1 MTDLFETITKADD
14 AKWPFPRDR
23 KSADRLVQEALA
35 HRELAPKARAA
46 IDAEVALTVDPAG
59 PPLNQRCPNCFFK
72 GRDVCL
78 CYEKFANPEHADVG
92 TPSRINEPPPTP
104 LPTRAS
110 WNGLPDGP
118 AMVLAMASP
127 ACNANILALDLGTKT
142 GWALGLRD
150 GKVRSGSESFAAR
163 RNEGPGQRW
172 LKFQAWLGEQYRAAG
187 ELQAI
192 YYEIVM
198 AHGPRDQ
205 PNTLAAHVYGGF
217 EAFLQA
223 FADRNRIQLVG
234 VGVGTIK
241 KSATGKGN
249 AKKEAVIA
257 AMRARG
263 HRVIDDNH
271 GDALALLEYARQ
283 QEA

>member
-1 MTDLFETITKADD
+1 MNDLFETITKADERQ
-14 AKWPFPRDR
+14 AAWPFPSDR
-23 KSADRLVQEALA
+23 KRAE
-35 HRELAPKARAA
+35 RAA
-46 IDAEVALTVDPAG
+46 FERLCDASDRATNAAIASVASGKPET
-59 PPLNQRCPNCFFK
+59 
-72 GRDVCL
+72 
-78 CYEKFANPEHADVG
+78 EHAEVG
-92 TPSRINEPPPTP
+92 TPT
-104 LPTRAS
+104 
-110 WNGLPDGP
+110 
-118 AMVLAMASP
+118 
-127 ACNANILALDLGTKT
+127 CNANILALDLGTQL

-150 GKVRSGSESFAAR
+150 GKLRSGTESFAAR

-172 LKFQAWLGEQYRAAG
+172 LKFQAWLGQQYTSAG

-192 YYEIVM
+192 YYELVM
-198 AHGPRDQ
+198 AHGNRDN

-223 FADRNRIQLVG
+223 FADRNRIKLIG

-257 AMRARG
+257 AMRSRG
-263 HRVIDDNH
+263 HRVQDDNH
-271 GDALALLEYARQ
+271 ADALALLEYARQ

>member
-1 MTDLFETITKADD
+1 MSTTDLFEEITRESSPAV
-14 AKWPFPRDR
+14 A
-23 KSADRLVQEALA
+23 ALHA
-35 HRELAPKARAA
+35 ARAA
-46 IDAEVALTVDPAG
+46 RKSSTITRQIVAQHGEAGQMLAPELLAEVGTLT
-59 PPLNQRCPNCFFK
+59 
-72 GRDVCL
+72 
-78 CYEKFANPEHADVG
+78 
-92 TPSRINEPPPTP
+92 
-104 LPTRAS
+104 
-110 WNGLPDGP
+110 
-118 AMVLAMASP
+118 
-127 ACNANILALDLGTKT
+127 CNANILTLDIGTQT

-150 GKVRSGSESFAAR
+150 GKVHGGSESFAAR

-172 LKFQAWLGEQYRAAG
+172 LKFQAWLGERYRQAG

-192 YYEIVM
+192 YYELVL
-198 AHGPRDQ
+198 AHGPKDQ

-223 FADRNRIQLVG
+223 FADRNRIPLVG

-249 AKKEAVIA
+249 AKKEQVIA

>member
-1 MTDLFETITKADD
+1 MTDLFETITKAD
-14 AKWPFPRDR
+14 AVWPFPTKRAR
-23 KSADRLVQEALA
+23 EAREQSFLA
-35 HRELAPKARAA
+35 RMAASSEVEKMDIAP
-46 IDAEVALTVDPAG
+46 AEV
-59 PPLNQRCPNCFFK
+59 
-72 GRDVCL
+72 
-78 CYEKFANPEHADVG
+78 G
-92 TPSRINEPPPTP
+92 T
-104 LPTRAS
+104 
-110 WNGLPDGP
+110 
-118 AMVLAMASP
+118 P

-198 AHGPRDQ
+198 AHGTKDQ

-223 FADRNRIQLVG
+223 FADRNRIPLVG

-241 KSATGKGN
+241 KSAAGKGN
-249 AKKEAVIA
+249 AKKEAVMA

-271 GDALALLEYARQ
+271 ADALALLEYAQRE
-283 QEA
+283 EA